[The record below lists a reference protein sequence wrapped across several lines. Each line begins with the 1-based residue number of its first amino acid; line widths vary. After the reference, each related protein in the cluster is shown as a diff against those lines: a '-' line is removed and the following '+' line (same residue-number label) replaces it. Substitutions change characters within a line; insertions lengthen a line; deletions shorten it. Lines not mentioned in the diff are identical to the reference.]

1 MAQVRSDYIEV
12 ESVPRPIK
20 NNIMIKRGKVE
31 SKETSG
37 GIIIPDSSRR
47 LDNSGEVVGLG
58 DYGRLTKTGIEVPF
72 EVKIGD
78 IVYFEW
84 HAAQRKLKVG
94 DDFYVILT
102 EQDILFVEEEE

>member
-1 MAQVRSDYIEV
+1 
-12 ESVPRPIK
+12 
-20 NNIMIKRGKVE
+20 MIKRGKVE

>member
-12 ESVPRPIK
+12 ESIPRPIRD
-20 NNIMIKRGKVE
+20 NIIIKRGKVE

-47 LDNSGEVVGLG
+47 LDNSGEVVGVG
-58 DYGRLTKTGIEVPF
+58 DYSRLTKTGFEVPF
-72 EVKIGD
+72 EVKVGD
-78 IVYFEW
+78 RVYFEW
-84 HAAQRKLKVG
+84 HAAQRKLKVE

-102 EQDILFVEEEE
+102 EKDILFVEED